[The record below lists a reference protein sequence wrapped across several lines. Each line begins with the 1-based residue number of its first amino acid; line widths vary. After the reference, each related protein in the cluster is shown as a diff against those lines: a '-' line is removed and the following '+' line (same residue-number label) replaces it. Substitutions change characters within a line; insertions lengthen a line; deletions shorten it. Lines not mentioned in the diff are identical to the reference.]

1 MAHAEKDWRIAMIEA
16 HPNLFHPAGAQP
28 VRGYPSCGDGWRDLL
43 ERACN
48 RIESALA
55 DGGGAFTA
63 WQIKEKFG
71 GLRFY
76 WYGDVSPET
85 KSKIDDA
92 IALAEGRSACTC
104 ETCGEPGRLYQI
116 SGWYKTACRAH
127 APADVEPV
135 PVEPGRENVH
145 LVRTATPEGF
155 RRVPR
160 RYDRATDSFVD
171 IESGSPGI
179 QEE

>member
-1 MAHAEKDWRIAMIEA
+1 
-16 HPNLFHPAGAQP
+16 
-28 VRGYPSCGDGWRDLL
+28 L

-48 RIESALA
+48 RIESAIA

-85 KSKIDDA
+85 KSRIDEA
-92 IALAEGRSACTC
+92 IALAEARSACTC
-104 ETCGEPGRLYQI
+104 ETCGEPGRLYQV
-116 SGWYKTACRAH
+116 SGCFTTTCRAH

-135 PVEPGRENVH
+135 LTE
-145 LVRTATPEGF
+145 
-155 RRVPR
+155 
-160 RYDRATDSFVD
+160 RYDRATDSFVEMRPLRD
-171 IESGSPGI
+171 FTLAIVNFVRGR
-179 QEE
+179 

>member
-1 MAHAEKDWRIAMIEA
+1 MAHTEKDWRVELIEN
-16 HPNLFHPAGAQP
+16 HPNLFHPAGAHP
-28 VRGYPSCGDGWRDLL
+28 VRGYPSCGEGWRDLL
-43 ERACN
+43 ECACD

-85 KSKIDDA
+85 RSKIDDA
-92 IALAEGRSACTC
+92 IALAEARSTCTC

-116 SGWYKTACRAH
+116 AGWYKTACSAH
-127 APADVEPV
+127 ADVEPV
-135 PVEPGRENVH
+135 PVKPGRENVH
-145 LVRTATPEGF
+145 VVRTATPDGF

-171 IESGSPGI
+171 VESGSPGI